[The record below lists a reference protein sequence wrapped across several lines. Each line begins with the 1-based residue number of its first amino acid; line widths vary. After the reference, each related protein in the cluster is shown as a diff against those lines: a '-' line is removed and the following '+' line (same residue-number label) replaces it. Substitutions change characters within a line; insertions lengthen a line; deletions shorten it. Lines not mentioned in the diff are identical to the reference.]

1 MIFRVWVLIWE
12 FFRGFVDF
20 EVCW

>member
-1 MIFRVWVLIWE
+1 MIFRIWVLIWR